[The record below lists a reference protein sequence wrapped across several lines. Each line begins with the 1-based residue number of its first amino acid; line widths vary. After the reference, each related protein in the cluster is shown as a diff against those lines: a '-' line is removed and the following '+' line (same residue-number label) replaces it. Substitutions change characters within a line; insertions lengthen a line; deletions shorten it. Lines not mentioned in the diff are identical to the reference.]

1 MATTTISFSGID
13 RSWGILDTRP
23 TSNTYNPILGDVQI
37 PLFSTINSITP
48 SYSHSATKTPGD
60 TLIYA
65 RSIWYYSN
73 AELGTDRTSKSMPS
87 GTAITDSTVLG
98 NGTLHAGNNV
108 SDIYFR
114 AQVSDTSSTWNGKL
128 KTHKVS
134 SCSLTIDYTPLDY
147 TITLAT
153 RKGDNGTDDNF
164 QPSHKNHL
172 ITGVDNKDGTATITI
187 NTSQEQYT
195 NYVFDHWEDGST
207 NPTRTI
213 PLTSDGHYVA
223 IYKPG
228 KYTVNYYDITS
239 GEEVL
244 LFSQDYEV
252 ESSYDTISLPVYNG
266 VIPEGHGVNPVG
278 WVQNKTGSIR
288 NGTTNMYI
296 EGNLT
301 ELMTQYTNFTNLGT
315 IGEIK
320 NLYFGLYPMQY
331 AINYT
336 KYTQGT
342 MTGTTTTS
350 YRLYGDGDYTLTNL
364 PSNTTGYKL
373 TNKMSAAGAPADDT
387 ITNSWFVSNEA
398 MNPGDPMI
406 TTVSS
411 TLADNITVYSY
422 ETPNEY
428 TINYYN
434 FTSGEDVL
442 ITSIIYQYETSQ
454 AAPTLPTYETIPEGY
469 GINPIGWV
477 NSKEGSIR
485 NGTSTMYSGTSTST
499 VLAQITT
506 ISNLSSTDGD
516 VFNYYFGLYPIQ
528 YLVNYK
534 KYTTNSTSNYTP
546 DTGYRIYD
554 NGDYTLI
561 DLPSA
566 TGGYKLT
573 NKMLVE
579 GGPIDTTIT
588 NSWFTSD
595 TDWTPGAEKITT
607 IPSTTTTDVT
617 VYSFETPIDFTVNFH
632 TYDYNGD
639 EINLEI
645 IPCKYNIT
653 QTAPAQPETLNGQV
667 VYGWYSTEQDISTW
681 YIQVNTNTLI
691 NGTTSVGIAFGSNNI
706 STITTQDQTELH
718 YYGYY
723 IPRQY
728 SLIYKWLD
736 NWSPNSTEYI
746 LPAATTRIYGRDS
759 LIVELIPNYE
769 DYIIDNANTINW
781 YYYENDDQTTEQLT
795 NNWDVIPNDEFENKV
810 FYALKTPKDRIIT
823 FSSNDNTLG
832 TITVTNQTDNN
843 IYQEE
848 DLIYCYVAPTEIGY
862 FSHWS
867 DGSTLPIR
875 TITVGSK
882 NVDYMAYF
890 NNDKCL
896 GLLDAY
902 VGILPIRSIFLGTL
916 MKYKEIELPVPPI
929 YDISNISTTYKFTLN
944 ESTGYYVSENKG
956 INNSYSLCQ
965 VNINIIND
973 NNYIMYVDCINS
985 GENNFDFGIL
995 SNLNQSLVNSYTAD
1009 TSTTLVKKSF
1019 KGLSST
1025 SVQTVSYDLST
1036 LDIGNHFIQIKYR
1049 KDGSSHTGNDSLQF
1063 KIRFEKKEEN

>member
-1 MATTTISFSGID
+1 MATKSITLSNSSNSWSSNRPASHTI
-13 RSWGILDTRP
+13 TR
-23 TSNTYNPILGDVQI
+23 TLSATQI

-48 SYSHSATKTPGD
+48 SYSHTASKTTWG
-60 TLIYA
+60 TLRYVN
-65 RSIWYYSN
+65 RVYYYTN
-73 AELGTDRTSKSMPS
+73 IELGTSENYTTIAS
-87 GTAITDSTVLG
+87 GAAITNATILG
-98 NGTLHAGNNV
+98 NGTLHAGNNIN
-108 SDIYFR
+108 SLYFN
-114 AQVSDTSSTWNGKL
+114 AWVEKTGLFDGYL
-128 KTHKVS
+128 KTHNLS
-134 SCSLTIDYTPLDY
+134 SCSVSIDYTPLDY
-147 TITLAT
+147 TIQLAT
-153 RKGDNGTDDNF
+153 RKGSDGTDDIFYPAFNDR
-164 QPSHKNHL
+164 L
-172 ITGVDNKDGTATITI
+172 ITGLDNGDGTATITI
-187 NTSQEQYT
+187 NTTIEKYAG
-195 NYVFDHWEDGST
+195 YIFDHWEDGDT
-207 NPTRTI
+207 NPTRII
-213 PLTSDGHYVA
+213 PLTADATFVA
-223 IYKPG
+223 IYRPIQ
-228 KYTVNYYDITS
+228 YTVNYYDTTS
-239 GEEVL
+239 GEDVL
-244 LFSQDYEV
+244 FYSQKCDSNIAYTAPNLPGYEG
-252 ESSYDTISLPVYNG
+252 S
-266 VIPEGHGVNPVG
+266 IPDGYGVNPVG

-288 NGTTNMYI
+288 NETTSMYI

-301 ELMTQYTNFTNLGT
+301 ALMTQYTNFTNLST
-315 IGEIK
+315 TDGEVI
-320 NLYFGLYPMQY
+320 NLYFGFYPIQY
-331 AINYT
+331 KVNYT

-342 MTGTTTTS
+342 MTGTTATS

-406 TTVSS
+406 TTISS

-428 TINYYN
+428 TVNYYD
-434 FTSGEDVL
+434 FSSGEDVL
-442 ITSIIYQYETSQ
+442 ITSIIYQYGTSQ
-454 AAPTLPTYETIPEGY
+454 AAPALPTYETIPEGY
-469 GINPIGWV
+469 RVNPTGWV

-499 VLAQITT
+499 TLTQITT

-534 KYTTNSTSNYTP
+534 KYTKNSTSNYTP
-546 DTGYRIYD
+546 DTGYRIYG

-561 DLPSA
+561 NLPSA
-566 TGGYKLT
+566 TDGYKLT
-573 NKMLVE
+573 NKMLVD

-595 TDWTPGAEKITT
+595 TDWAPGAEKIST
-607 IPSTTTTDVT
+607 ISSTTTTDIT

-632 TYDYNGD
+632 TCDYNGN

-691 NGTTSVGIAFGSNNI
+691 NGTTSVSIAFGSNNI
-706 STITTQDQTELH
+706 STITTQDQAELH

-728 SLIYKWLD
+728 SLTYKWLD
-736 NWSPNSTEYI
+736 NWSSNSTEYI
-746 LPAATTRIYGRDS
+746 LPATATRIYGRDS
-759 LIVELIPNYE
+759 LIVELIPDYE
-769 DYIIDNANTINW
+769 DYFIDNVNTINW
-781 YYYENDDQTTEQLT
+781 YYYENDDQTTEQLI

-810 FYALKTPKDRIIT
+810 FYALKTPKDRTIT

-832 TITVTNQTDNN
+832 AVIITNQNEDN

-848 DLIYCYVAPTEIGY
+848 DLIYCYVAPTDIGY

-867 DGSTLPIR
+867 DGNTLPIR
-875 TITVGSK
+875 TIIVGSK
-882 NVDYMAYF
+882 NVDYIAYF
-890 NNDKCL
+890 NDDKCL

-902 VGILPIRSIFLGTL
+902 IGTSPVKSMFLGTL
-916 MKYKEIELPVPPI
+916 MKFKKIQIPPPT
-929 YDISNISTTYKFTLN
+929 YTVSNISTTYKFVLN
-944 ESTGYYVSENKG
+944 EDTGYYVSGNAG
-956 INNSYSLCQ
+956 VNNSYSLCQ
-965 VNINIIND
+965 VDITLKD

-995 SNLNQSLVNSYTAD
+995 SNFNTSLTNSYTAD
-1009 TSTTLVKKSF
+1009 SSTTLVKKSF

-1025 SVQTVSYDLST
+1025 SIQTISYDLSV
-1036 LDIGNHFIQIKYR
+1036 LNLGQHFIQIKYR
-1049 KDGSSHTGNDSLQF
+1049 KDSSNHSDNDSLQF
-1063 KIRFEKKEEN
+1063 KIRFERKE